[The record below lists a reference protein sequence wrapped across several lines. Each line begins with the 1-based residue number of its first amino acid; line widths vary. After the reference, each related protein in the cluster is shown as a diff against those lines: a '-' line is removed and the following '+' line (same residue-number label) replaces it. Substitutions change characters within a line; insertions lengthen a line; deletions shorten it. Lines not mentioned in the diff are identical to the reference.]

1 MKRNS
6 CNLPAVGTASHAA
19 KGPPAPTLANGTPF
33 ARSPGKVMP
42 SLLTRQPT
50 VAACAGAGHTGQP
63 EQRDPS
69 PLKKWN
75 PVQQHGRRL
84 SVGGATGEKVT
95 RPSQSRETDMANK
108 TRDTTFPARTHHG
121 NAAVLQLGVTEPHD
135 SLVGDR
141 RRDAERVKHLAK
153 SLGTY
158 TLPAQMQAARHGGW
172 AGSQRAQGEATDCCA
187 VSDTRSRGHGAPSL
201 RAIQRR
207 AAVHILSTS
216 AIFGTATRAEP
227 ATGMAG
233 AFMRAGAMR
242 AGTIIAMVICQ
253 GGEDPR
259 VGACRGTGRRRGRAY
274 R

>member
-1 MKRNS
+1 
-6 CNLPAVGTASHAA
+6 
-19 KGPPAPTLANGTPF
+19 
-33 ARSPGKVMP
+33 
-42 SLLTRQPT
+42 
-50 VAACAGAGHTGQP
+50 
-63 EQRDPS
+63 
-69 PLKKWN
+69 
-75 PVQQHGRRL
+75 
-84 SVGGATGEKVT
+84 
-95 RPSQSRETDMANK
+95 MANK
-108 TRDTTFPARTHHG
+108 TRDATFPARTHHG

-274 R
+274 RLANLPDLARPRAQPYNMVPRPRRATATAHGPRHRRPPSPDLTGTPGHLLCRVSPIIGHAVLALVQAAPSPVPSRMYLARRTGGRLVVGR